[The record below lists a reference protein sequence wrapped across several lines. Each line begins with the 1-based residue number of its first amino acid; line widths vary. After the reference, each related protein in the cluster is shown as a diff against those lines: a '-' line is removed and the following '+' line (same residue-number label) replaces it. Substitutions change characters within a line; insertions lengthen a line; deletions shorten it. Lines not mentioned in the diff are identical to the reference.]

1 MNNYSC
7 LPTNFFRYAFALI
20 KQNEYLNKFRLEV
33 CTEESTEQLNKPLF
47 NPNRHPKFSP
57 DLSEEEV
64 KLLKDSVHF
73 NREDLLEILNILIL
87 NYINLEDILDDQLD
101 RHGTD
106 NARISDS
113 EV

>member
-1 MNNYSC
+1 MAGVYQIYNKE
-7 LPTNFFRYAFALI
+7 TNKRYIGSSINIDKRNLKA
-20 KQNEYLNKFRLEV
+20 
-33 CTEESTEQLNKPLF
+33 
-47 NPNRHPKFSP
+47 NRHPKFSP

-101 RHGTD
+101 RHGTN
-106 NARISDS
+106 NAGISDS